1 MFNNILRQPFLFYWM
16 QLRIQIIAFA
26 LLSAMLFGQE
36 LDTLIS
42 SHGSHILGISP
53 IVLLKESNLKRL
65 TWNNE
70 SHTQIRYSKSY
81 SQEKFTFDGIQIVE
95 AVFNFP
101 DKARLASMQISLHN
115 RGDCG
120 DWSKDKFNK
129 TVNRIKNR
137 ITEITKNR
145 NPDSSSRDLGGET
158 TRQMLW
164 RTSGYDMA
172 LRWSISDRGP
182 EFITIN
188 LEPRGAIQ
196 KLSQDIKASV
206 KANELVRN
214 VRKESNGTRWIDVPM
229 VNQGDKGYC
238 MVAVMERLFKYY
250 NSSMDQHIIAQLME
264 ADANG
269 TDLRKGM
276 EALKSSAHKLQ
287 IRVREI
293 YANPSFQTL
302 NEFTKMLDRYN
313 NTAKRAGKSVI
324 DLREA
329 RRVDYKFDEV
339 FSNVKKGTYVK
350 MRQNE
355 RPGAD
360 RMFIT
365 VKDSID
371 RGIPLMWMVII
382 FPGDLRQQPKA
393 SFHARLI
400 NGYNSN
406 TKEIIY
412 TDTWGPGH
420 EKKTMKLAEAWA
432 ISNMILNI
440 RPQ

>member
-1 MFNNILRQPFLFYWM
+1 M
-16 QLRIQIIAFA
+16 QLRVKIIAIL
-26 LLSAMLFGQE
+26 LLSAIMLFGQE
-36 LDTLIS
+36 LDALIS

-53 IVLLKESNLKRL
+53 NALLKETNLKRL

-70 SHTQIRYSKSY
+70 SHTQIRYAKAI
-81 SQEKFTFDGIQIVE
+81 SQEKFTFDGIQIIE

-101 DKARLASMQISLHN
+101 DKNRLASIQISMFN

-120 DWSKDKFNK
+120 DWSKNKFEDVVK
-129 TVNRIKNR
+129 HVKRRID
-137 ITEITKNR
+137 EITKDR
-145 NPDSSSRDLGGET
+145 NPDSSSRSLGSET
-158 TRQMLW
+158 TKQILW

-172 LRWSISDRGP
+172 LRWGESNRGP

-188 LEPRGAIQ
+188 LEPRNAIQ

-206 KANELVRN
+206 KPNELVRN
-214 VRKESNGTRWIDVPM
+214 IRRESNGTRWIDVPM

-250 NSSMDQHIIAQLME
+250 NSSIDQHIIAQLME

-269 TDLRKGM
+269 TDLNKAVT
-276 EALKSSAHKLQ
+276 ALKASEHKLK
-287 IRVREI
+287 IRVKEI
-293 YANPSFQTL
+293 YANPSFQTRQ
-302 NEFTKMLDRYN
+302 NFENMLGKY
-313 NTAKRAGKSVI
+313 NTAAKKAGKSTV
-324 DLREA
+324 DLKEA
-329 RRVDYKFDEV
+329 RRVDFQFELSFGKV
-339 FSNVKKGTYVK
+339 NKGTYVK
-350 MRQNE
+350 MRQKE

-360 RMFIT
+360 RFFIT

-371 RGIPLMWMVII
+371 HGIPLMWMVVI
-382 FPGDLRQQPKA
+382 FPGDLRQQPKP

-400 NGYNSN
+400 NGYNPN

-420 EKKTMKLAEAWA
+420 ERKTMKLSEAWA
-432 ISNMILNI
+432 ISNMILNV

>member
-1 MFNNILRQPFLFYWM
+1 M
-16 QLRIQIIAFA
+16 QLRVKIIAIA
-26 LLSAMLFGQE
+26 LLSAIMLFGQE
-36 LDTLIS
+36 LDALIS

-53 IVLLKESNLKRL
+53 NVLLKETNLKRL

-70 SHTQIRYSKSY
+70 SHTQIRYAKAI
-81 SQEKFTFDGIQIVE
+81 SQEKFTFDGIQIIE

-101 DKARLASMQISLHN
+101 DKNRLASMQISMFN

-120 DWSKDKFNK
+120 DWSKDKFEDVVK
-129 TVNRIKNR
+129 RVKRRIA
-137 ITEITKNR
+137 EITKDR
-145 NPDSSSRDLGGET
+145 NPDLSSRSLGGET

-164 RTSGYDMA
+164 RTSGYDTA
-172 LRWSISDRGP
+172 LRWGESNRGP

-188 LEPRGAIQ
+188 LEPRNAIQ

-206 KANELVRN
+206 KPNELVRN
-214 VRKESNGTRWIDVPM
+214 IRREANGTRWIDVPM

-269 TDLRKGM
+269 TDLNKAVT
-276 EALKSSAHKLQ
+276 ALKASEHKLK
-287 IRVREI
+287 IKVREI
-293 YANPSFQTL
+293 YANPSFQTRQ
-302 NEFTKMLDRYN
+302 NFENMLEKY
-313 NTAKRAGKSVI
+313 NTAAKKAGKATV
-324 DLREA
+324 DMKEA
-329 RRVDYKFDEV
+329 RRVDFQFD
-339 FSNVKKGTYVK
+339 FSFAKVNKGTYVK
-350 MRQNE
+350 MRQKE

-360 RMFIT
+360 RFFIT

-371 RGIPLMWMVII
+371 HGIPLMWMVVI
-382 FPGDLRQQPKA
+382 FPGDLRQQPKPL
-393 SFHARLI
+393 FHARLI
-400 NGYNSN
+400 NGYNPN

-420 EKKTMKLAEAWA
+420 ERKTMKLSEAWA
-432 ISNMILNI
+432 VSNMILNI